1 MLVTLTGIGLGGVDD
16 SRAQRS
22 CDRADVSKT
31 FSIECPEDPIAD
43 SSDSDKDE
51 DEDDDT
57 EGDTQVGG
65 ADIESKIPSSGISL
79 PFP

>member
-1 MLVTLTGIGLGGVDD
+1 MLVTLTGIGLDGVDD

-31 FSIECPEDPIAD
+31 FSMECSEDSIAD
-43 SSDSDKDE
+43 SSDSDKDK
-51 DEDDDT
+51 DDDT

-65 ADIESKIPSSGISL
+65 ANIESKIPSSGISL